1 MTKLT
6 EQKKIRFTQDESEFL
21 SQQENASELIRT
33 LLEEYRSGGNTLYK
47 QLTHIE
53 QQINEQKVVLVNL
66 ELKREQLRH
75 QVEEMETKKSLRP
88 EGYQDCVERLLN
100 MDTVT
105 TKDIGYQAD
114 LLGVDVL
121 LFKRW
126 LFDDDFFD
134 KRLS

>member
-6 EQKKIRFTQDESEFL
+6 EQKIIRFTQDESEFL